1 MGCSSW
7 FFSSSRSLRRG
18 RSLVVVLSHLV
29 VVLVGCV
36 VLKVVLVNKEFKQYH
51 INSLGRLMISST
63 LQPLYH
69 VYTCYYTCLSC
80 YHVYTATGVGFHQ
93 LSN

>member
-1 MGCSSW
+1 MGCSPW
-7 FFSSSRSLRRG
+7 FFKFSSSRSLRRG

-36 VLKVVLVNKEFKQYH
+36 VLKVVLVNKEFKQFH

-63 LQPLYH
+63 LQPLY
-69 VYTCYYTCLSC
+69 
-80 YHVYTATGVGFHQ
+80 TATGVGFHQ